1 MILLLVIITVYGV
14 VKVNTQISLSNLKE
28 NSFQDVKHFLNEVF
42 KELMNTSVPP
52 PIPVRLINIVEKVVK
67 PVV

>member
-52 PIPVRLINIVEKVVK
+52 PIPVQSINIVEKVVK